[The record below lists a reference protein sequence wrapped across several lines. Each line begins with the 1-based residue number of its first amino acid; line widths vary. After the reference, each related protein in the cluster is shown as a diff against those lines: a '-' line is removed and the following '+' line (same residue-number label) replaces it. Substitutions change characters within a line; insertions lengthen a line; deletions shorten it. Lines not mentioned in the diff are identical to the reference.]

1 MNDQEVE
8 TEVQAKGLATAPR
21 VKPDQIDA
29 LMERVSYIGG
39 RVEQT
44 TSTVVH
50 AFLDGSFLLATGYSA
65 CVSPEN
71 FNAELGFKMA
81 RDEAADRAREQLW
94 LLEGYAL
101 SKSLA
106 AALPDY
112 RDRVRL
118 ERGSRADELD
128 KLRAFVRTP
137 TFDALPLQAKT
148 LLLEQEG
155 AMQVLVDVLDRRI
168 ATFGD

>member
-8 TEVQAKGLATAPR
+8 TEIQTKGLTAPR
-21 VKPDQIDA
+21 VTPEQIDA
-29 LMERVSYIGG
+29 LMARVTYLGG

-50 AFLDGSFLLATGYSA
+50 AFLDGTFLLATGYSA

-71 FNAELGFKMA
+71 FDAELGFKMA
-81 RDEAADRAREQLW
+81 SDQAAEKARDQLW

-101 SKSLA
+101 RVKLEGA
-106 AALPDY
+106 PADY

-118 ERGSRADELD
+118 ERTSRADELD
-128 KLRAFVRTP
+128 KLRTFIKGTAFHGLA
-137 TFDALPLQAKT
+137 DQSKQ
-148 LLLEQEG
+148 LLVEQEG
-155 AMQVLVDVLDRRI
+155 VMQVLVDILDRRI